1 LRVHAANASVLNDY
15 QRWNGVSAQVSE
27 GPRFMER
34 LKSKLSTT
42 LCVLIALTVLSSSAY
57 SQQQTLAFSSVDSP
71 NANWYIAKEKQLY
84 KKYGVDAELIYIP
97 SSTTTISAV
106 VAGSVAVGNI
116 SGGATANAAVGG
128 ASVVAVGCFINTL
141 PYELIVQESIRSAQQ
156 LKGKSVGISR
166 VGSSSD
172 VAARVLL
179 KELKLEPDKDV
190 AILQVGGSTERA
202 AAFRTGRIAA
212 FPSPPGTIHL
222 AQGMPHRVLVSTADF
237 PKGFPFPYVCPTTSK
252 AYLKNN
258 RNTLKRLLM
267 ALIEATHFY
276 KAYKEESK
284 KIFAKYSRQNNE
296 AYLESAYQSSN
307 KLFEQIP
314 LVNREGMEIQLKEA
328 LVRKTSSSL
337 KVDDIVDD
345 SLVVELEKEGFISR
359 IYSR

>member
-1 LRVHAANASVLNDY
+1 MDRIERRFIVTFCACFVL
-15 QRWNGVSAQVSE
+15 
-27 GPRFMER
+27 
-34 LKSKLSTT
+34 
-42 LCVLIALTVLSSSAY
+42 ALPWRSAY
-57 SQQQTLAFSSVDSP
+57 AQQQTLAFSSVDSP

-84 KKYGVDAELIYIP
+84 KKYGLDVELIFIP

-128 ASVVAVGCFINTL
+128 ANVVAVGCFINTL

-156 LKGKSVGISR
+156 LKGKSIGISR

-172 VAARVLL
+172 VAARILL

-222 AQGMPHRVLVSTADF
+222 AQGMPHRVLVSMADF
-237 PKGFPFPYVCPTTSK
+237 PKGFPFPYVCPTTAK
-252 AYLKNN
+252 NFLKSN
-258 RNTLKRLLM
+258 RDTMKRLLM

-276 KAYKEESK
+276 KTHKEESK
-284 KIFAKYSRQNNE
+284 KIFGKYSRQNNE
-296 AYLESAYQSSN
+296 GYLESAYQSSS
-307 KLFEQIP
+307 KLFEQVP
-314 LVNREGMEIQLKEA
+314 LVNREGMEAQVKEA
-328 LVRKTSSSL
+328 AARKPGSTL
-337 KVDDIVDD
+337 KVEDIVDD
-345 SLVVELEKEGFISR
+345 SLVLELEKEGFISR
-359 IYSR
+359 IYR

>member
-1 LRVHAANASVLNDY
+1 MRALNLTAALLRKGAMD
-15 QRWNGVSAQVSE
+15 RIE
-27 GPRFMER
+27 RRFA
-34 LKSKLSTT
+34 
-42 LCVLIALTVLSSSAY
+42 LCLLVCFALTFSCRNAY
-57 SQQQTLAFSSVDSP
+57 SQSQTLAFSSVDSP
-71 NANWYIAKEKQLY
+71 NANWYIAKELQLY
-84 KKYGVDAELIYIP
+84 KKYGLDVELIYIP

-106 VAGSVAVGNI
+106 LAGSVAVGNI

-128 ASVVAVGCFINTL
+128 ASVVVVGCFINTL
-141 PYELIVQESIRSAQQ
+141 PYELIVHESIRSAQQ

-202 AAFRTGRIAA
+202 VAFRTGRIAA

-237 PKGFPFPYVCPTTSK
+237 PKGFPFPYVCPTASK
-252 AYLKNN
+252 SYLKSN
-258 RNTLKRLLM
+258 RDAMKRLLM

-276 KAYKEESK
+276 KTHKEESK
-284 KIFAKYSRQNNE
+284 KIFGKYSRQNNE
-296 AYLESAYQSSN
+296 AYLESAYQSSS
-307 KLFEQIP
+307 KLFEQVP
-314 LVNREGMEIQLKEA
+314 LVNREGMEIQVKEA
-328 LVRKTSSSL
+328 AARKPGSTL

-345 SLVVELEKEGFISR
+345 SLVTELEKEGFISR
-359 IYSR
+359 IYRQ

>member
-1 LRVHAANASVLNDY
+1 
-15 QRWNGVSAQVSE
+15 
-27 GPRFMER
+27 MER
-34 LKSKLSTT
+34 IERKL
-42 LCVLIALTVLSSSAY
+42 ALHFFACCALVLSCRNAY
-57 SQQQTLAFSSVDSP
+57 SQSQTAAFSSVDSP
-71 NANWYIAKEKQLY
+71 NANWYIAKELQLY
-84 KKYGVDAELIYIP
+84 KKYGLDVELIYIP

-106 VAGSVAVGNI
+106 LAGSVAVGNI

-141 PYELIVQESIRSAQQ
+141 PYELIVQESIHSAQQ

-179 KELKLEPDKDV
+179 KQLNLEPDKDI

-212 FPSPPGTIHL
+212 FPSPPGTIYL

-252 AYLKNN
+252 SYLKSH
-258 RNTLKRLLM
+258 RDAMKRLLM
-267 ALIEATHFY
+267 ALIEATYFY
-276 KAYKEESK
+276 KTHKEESK
-284 KIFAKYSRQNNE
+284 RIFAKYSRQNND
-296 AYLESAYQSSN
+296 AYLESAYQSSA
-307 KLFEQIP
+307 KLFEEVP
-314 LVNREGMEIQLKEA
+314 LVNREGMEMQVKEA
-328 LVRKTSSSL
+328 LARKPSSTL

-345 SLVVELEKEGFISR
+345 SLVLELEKEGFISR
-359 IYSR
+359 IYRQ

>member
-1 LRVHAANASVLNDY
+1 
-15 QRWNGVSAQVSE
+15 
-27 GPRFMER
+27 MES
-34 LKSKLSTT
+34 LAPEAK
-42 LCVLIALTVLSSSAY
+42 IALWILIVLSLFSPCAY
-57 SQQQTLAFSSVDSP
+57 AQQQTLAFSSVDSP
-71 NANWYIAKEKQLY
+71 NANWYIAKEQQFF

-141 PYELIVQESIRSAQQ
+141 PYELIVQESIRLAQQ

-222 AQGMPHRVLVSTADF
+222 AQGMPHRVLISTADF

-258 RNTLKRLLM
+258 RDTLKRLLM

-276 KAYKEESK
+276 KTRKEESK

-314 LVNREGMEIQLKEA
+314 LVNREGMEMQLKEA
-328 LVRKTSSSL
+328 LARKTSSSL

-345 SLVVELEKEGFISR
+345 SLVIELEKEGFISR

>member
-1 LRVHAANASVLNDY
+1 MNRF
-15 QRWNGVSAQVSE
+15 QR
-27 GPRFMER
+27 RFA
-34 LKSKLSTT
+34 
-42 LCVLIALTVLSSSAY
+42 VALYAFLALGCLSSNAY
-57 SQQQTLAFSSVDSP
+57 SGQQTLAFSSVDSP
-71 NANWYIAKEKQLY
+71 NANWYIAKENGLY

-97 SSTTTISAV
+97 SSTTTIAAV

-116 SGGATANAAVGG
+116 SGGATANAAAGG
-128 ASVVAVGCFINTL
+128 ANVVAVGCFINTL

-156 LKGKSVGISR
+156 LKGKSIGISR

-179 KELKLEPDKDV
+179 KQLKLEPDKDV

-252 AYLKNN
+252 SYLNAN
-258 RNTLKRLLM
+258 RDTMKRLLM

-276 KAYKEESK
+276 KTHKEESK
-284 KIFAKYSRQNNE
+284 KIFAKYSRQNND
-296 AYLESAYQSSN
+296 AYLESAYQSSS
-307 KLFEQIP
+307 KLFEQVP
-314 LVNREGMEIQLKEA
+314 LVNRQGMEIQVKEA
-328 LVRKTSSSL
+328 VARKPSSTL

-345 SLVVELEKEGFISR
+345 SLVSELDHEGFIRR
-359 IYSR
+359 IYRQ

>member
-1 LRVHAANASVLNDY
+1 MVRLGAS
-15 QRWNGVSAQVSE
+15 W
-27 GPRFMER
+27 
-34 LKSKLSTT
+34 
-42 LCVLIALTVLSSSAY
+42 VLILSVCSMVLFSWRLLDA
-57 SQQQTLAFSSVDSP
+57 QQQTLAFSSVDSP
-71 NANWYIAKEKQLY
+71 NANWYIAKERQLY
-84 KKYGVDAELIYIP
+84 KKYGLDAELIFIP
-97 SSTTTISAV
+97 SSTTTVSAV

-128 ASVVAVGCFINTL
+128 AGVVAVGCFINTL
-141 PYELIVQESIRSAQQ
+141 PYELIVHESIRSAQQ
-156 LKGKSVGISR
+156 LKGKAIGISR

-172 VAARVLL
+172 VAARLFL

-202 AAFRTGRIAA
+202 AAFRTGRIVA

-252 AYLKNN
+252 SYLKSN
-258 RNTLKRLLM
+258 RDAMKRLLM

-276 KAYKEESK
+276 KTNKEESK

-296 AYLESAYQSSN
+296 AYLESGYQSSN
-307 KLFEQIP
+307 KLFERVP
-314 LVNREGMEIQLKEA
+314 LVNRDGMDAQVKEA
-328 LVRKTSSSL
+328 MARKPGSAL

-345 SLVVELEKEGFISR
+345 SLVLELEKEGFISR
-359 IYSR
+359 IYKP